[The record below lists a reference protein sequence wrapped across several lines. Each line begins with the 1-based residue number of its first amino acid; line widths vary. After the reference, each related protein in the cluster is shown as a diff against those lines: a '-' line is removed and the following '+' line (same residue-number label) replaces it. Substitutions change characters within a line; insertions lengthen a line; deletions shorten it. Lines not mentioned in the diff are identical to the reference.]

1 MDKLHP
7 GVLFH
12 QCRRSFNGVYTRR
25 LYVPLLLI
33 ISILLFWWLSH
44 GDYTTT
50 EVVLTRQQLVHDN
63 SLTFYEKMKALDDA
77 KDSIDLHGNSENIID
92 NDNINQATTNKL
104 LKTSNHLN
112 DNPQVDSNHPIRLL
126 FEKLFRIVDSVEPA
140 IGYMSRNE
148 MELTIKPKRN
158 KSLKN
163 LIPRI
168 MGKNIARDIA
178 SHESADNDKYLS
190 KSYLESCLQVPDK
203 LFKSLKASHEKFV
216 ESIPNSYLKGTY
228 EGNGIVIIAGD
239 KFSWLSLLS
248 VENLRATGSKLPVE
262 VMIPQLEEYEPQL
275 CEIILPKLNAR
286 CVKLYEFLPK
296 FSQKNNSEFKRLSG
310 YQYKSLS
317 LLASR
322 FENVLFLDSDNIP
335 IKNPD
340 MLFYSEPF
348 KSEGMIL
355 WPDFWRRVT
364 HPKYYDIT
372 GKQIGNTRIRYWSDT
387 ITPPELYNKVENND
401 IALHDLQGTIPDLSS
416 ESGQLLVNKHTH
428 FSALLLS
435 FYYNVY
441 GPRHY
446 YPLFSQG
453 GSGEGDKETFIAA
466 ANFYNLPYYQ
476 VKKSVGVVGHWDG
489 EIYHGVGMIQY
500 DPIID
505 MKNGIRYK
513 EDLDRLIKEHE
524 EHGDIFQY
532 KFTDFLHYFDEN
544 AEPIFFHCNFPKIDP
559 IGLITDGK
567 LINQNDGK
575 QWRLYADQPDLGFD
589 FELRQW
595 QLIHHYFCSTDFK
608 LNLLYLRDV
617 KLPHNEICSAIEARV
632 AFLQSNPL

>member
-1 MDKLHP
+1 
-7 GVLFH
+7 
-12 QCRRSFNGVYTRR
+12 
-25 LYVPLLLI
+25 
-33 ISILLFWWLSH
+33 
-44 GDYTTT
+44 
-50 EVVLTRQQLVHDN
+50 
-63 SLTFYEKMKALDDA
+63 MKALQ
-77 KDSIDLHGNSENIID
+77 ENNFLNNDID
-92 NDNINQATTNKL
+92 NSSNDNQATSQSANNNHIKDKYSNNNNNNNNNINNIDRKEDKGNTNV
-104 LKTSNHLN
+104 LKISSNTGESKI
-112 DNPQVDSNHPIRLL
+112 DSNHPIKLL
-126 FEKLFRIVDSVEPA
+126 FEKLFPIVDSVEPSY
-140 IGYMSRNE
+140 GYMFSSE
-148 MELTIKPKRN
+148 MELTNKPKRN
-158 KSLKN
+158 RNFKN

-178 SHESADNDKYLS
+178 SHESSDNDKFLS
-190 KSYLESCLQVPDK
+190 KTYLESCLQVPDK
-203 LFKSLKASHEKFV
+203 LFKTLKSSHAKFV
-216 ESIPNSYLKGTY
+216 ESVPNTYLKGTY

-275 CEIILPKLNAR
+275 CEVIFPKLNAR
-286 CVKLYEFLPK
+286 CVKLYEFLPE
-296 FSQKNNSEFKRLSG
+296 SSKNNAKTRKLSG

-340 MLFYSEPF
+340 LLFYSEPF
-348 KSEGMIL
+348 KSHGMIL

-364 HPKYYDIT
+364 HPRYYDIT
-372 GKQIGNTRIRYWSDT
+372 EKKIGKSRIRYWSDT
-387 ITPPELYNKVENND
+387 ITPPELYAKDSLNPNID
-401 IALHDLQGTIPDLSS
+401 IALHDLDGTIPDLSS
-416 ESGQLLVNKHTH
+416 ESGQLLVNKRTH

-466 ANFYNLPYYQ
+466 ASFYNLSFYQ
-476 VKKSVGVVGHWDG
+476 VKKPVGVVGHWDG

-505 MKNGIRYK
+505 LQNGIRYK
-513 EDLDRLIKEHE
+513 KDLDRLIKEHE

-532 KFTDFLHYFDEN
+532 RFNDFLRYFDEG
-544 AEPIFFHCNFPKIDP
+544 AEPFFFHCNFPKIDP
-559 IGLITDGK
+559 IGLILEGK
-567 LINQNDGK
+567 LFNERNGK
-575 QWRLYADQPDLGFD
+575 QWRLYSDQPKIGFD

-595 QLIHHYFCSTDFK
+595 QLIYHYFCSTDFK
-608 LNLLYLRDV
+608 LNLVYLQDV
-617 KLPHNEICSAIEARV
+617 KIPANKICSAIESRIS
-632 AFLQSNPL
+632 FLESNPLKG